1 MNTTTG
7 QTNLSAR
14 IVTHKLNVKLPSD
27 EWRVI
32 YLTTQE
38 AYSIMEVINDREVL
52 NINIADARIVDNP
65 PESYPKRWC
74 HIQPITDEDRKRWAH
89 TARQRQEDQ
98 ARKEAAEAEEA
109 KIDQFIQERP
119 DIWDECLEEAQVW
132 IEKTV
137 GRDAI
142 VADEATPLP
151 TKKSVDLLRTGHA
164 RGLIKKRMYE
174 PTMPPE

>member
-1 MNTTTG
+1 MNSTTG

-38 AYSIMEVINDREVL
+38 AMSIMEVINDREVL

-89 TARQRQEDQ
+89 MAKQKQDDRL
-98 ARKEAAEAEEA
+98 RKEAEEAEEA
-109 KIDQFIQERP
+109 KINEYIFENPDQ
-119 DIWDECLEEAQVW
+119 WDMAMEEAQVW

-137 GRDAI
+137 GKDA
-142 VADEATPLP
+142 VVGDPAP
-151 TKKSVDLLRTGHA
+151 TKKSLELLRAGHA
-164 RGLIKKRMYE
+164 RGLIKKKLFFI
-174 PTMPPE
+174 P